1 MGLYQYKKKRRK
13 TVSNLPK
20 KEELNTEIHEDVRP
34 NIVDYSSSSCSSTV
48 GYDLPLP
55 KDFNDS
61 CDTLGYEDEDLQRNI
76 IYENDIET
84 IGYEEGS
91 ELNEVLES
99 FCKLLSEM
107 MESLSTEYSTDS
119 NNIIE
124 MLPEHLW
131 KNRTEGESDIESD
144 NYFDEM
150 RSAIL
155 KNLQK
160 YIIEEKPDTPTD
172 EHLYTSSS
180 VSSIGMEMENHDFD
194 TCHYHV
200 PQHLQYAVNL
210 IQTKETLVPLIKKKV

>member
-1 MGLYQYKKKRRK
+1 M
-13 TVSNLPK
+13 
-20 KEELNTEIHEDVRP
+20 
-34 NIVDYSSSSCSSTV
+34 
-48 GYDLPLP
+48 PLP

-61 CDTLGYEDEDLQRNI
+61 CETLGYEDEDLQRNI

-107 MESLSTEYSTDS
+107 MESMSTEYSTDS

-131 KNRTEGESDIESD
+131 KNRTEEESDIESD
-144 NYFDEM
+144 NYLDEM
-150 RSAIL
+150 RSAVL

-160 YIIEEKPDTPTD
+160 YIIEEKPDSPTD
-172 EHLYTSSS
+172 EHLNTSSS

-194 TCHYHV
+194 TCHCYV

-210 IQTKETLVPLIKKKV
+210 IQTKETLVPLIKKMYDGGILDDFLTMLQLISKGK